1 MLHAPANEI
10 KKAGDFSRG
19 SVLTR
24 NDKGLTYVNG
34 TEALHTPMNGVG
46 ASRATAEKT
55 SPLWARVHQAH
66 GNQAVLRML
75 NQSHYS
81 SPGSSLQRKCAC
93 GSQSGATCV
102 CNGGTTE
109 KLTGV
114 ESVQRKVSTMPS
126 TNRLTPVGSA
136 TLQRQADEEK
146 PQQGADNANQQS
158 PTAQTAENTGGQKA
172 NTGQPQYRELSEEEL
187 AAIQPVAQAA
197 TTPDGN
203 AIGPTDA
210 AHRGC
215 IGNRFFFRRG
225 TDVNTTT
232 AAQGVSNVTS
242 QLSDPPAEGADCSCG
257 CGLFR
262 QFIRGFWRAGSP
274 TAAKQ
279 FTIGSCGTTITMNES
294 TFTEEFVNCITG
306 GAPIGPGCNRNQADA
321 PGFASGLTEG
331 TFVQMHLVLRYQMW
345 DQCRGRSLGFADHTL
360 DISGSNS
367 PRTITFT

>member
-1 MLHAPANEI
+1 MLHAPGNEV
-10 KKAGDFSRG
+10 KKAGNHSRTN
-19 SVLTR
+19 VLAHDAR
-24 NDKGLTYVNG
+24 EMTYLDG
-34 TEALHTPMNGVG
+34 TEGLHRSLHGIG
-46 ASRATAEKT
+46 SSLATAEKA

-75 NQSHYS
+75 NQPNHS
-81 SPGSSLQRKCAC
+81 SSGSSLQRKCGC
-93 GSQSGATCV
+93 GGQSGDTCA
-102 CNGGTTE
+102 CSRGRNE
-109 KLTGV
+109 KLTGA
-114 ESVQRKVSTMPS
+114 ESAQRKVSTMLPTGGLS
-126 TNRLTPVGSA
+126 PVGSA
-136 TLQRQADEEK
+136 TLQRQAEEEK
-146 PQQGADNANQQS
+146 PQQVPDNANQQS
-158 PTAQTAENTGGQKA
+158 PTAQTAENTSGQQA
-172 NTGQPQYRELSEEEL
+172 NTGQPQYRELSAEEL

-203 AIGPTDA
+203 SVGPTDT

-225 TDVNTTT
+225 TDVNTPT

-242 QLSDPPAEGADCSCG
+242 QLTDPPAEGADCSCG

-321 PGFASGLTEG
+321 PGFAAGLAEG